1 MGEFIAV
8 AWAEGVTTSSG
19 DGMRA
24 SCHLLIAGTGRAGT
38 TALVQLLDACGL
50 DAGADDLRYFDAAR
64 AGLERE
70 FRGDSSPR
78 LVKHPYISEYLDD
91 LIADGFDPGRID
103 AILVPIRDLEES
115 AASRIDVFAQH
126 GLRAPGGLWR
136 ERRPG
141 RQTQILAEEEHRLFQ
156 TAAEHSIPVVLL
168 AFPKF
173 VNDAEYAWGQ
183 LKPVLPDVD
192 AGTFSTHYAA
202 LMRPGMVSAHRYPG
216 RWRMFGH
223 DLKWAILALADRLFR
238 QAMHWRKISSSKKGS
253 RGT

>member
-1 MGEFIAV
+1 M
-8 AWAEGVTTSSG
+8 AERVTVSSG
-19 DGMRA
+19 DPMRA

-50 DAGADDLRYFDAAR
+50 DAGTDDLRYVEAAR
-64 AGLERE
+64 AGLERK
-70 FRGDSSPR
+70 FRAESSPR
-78 LVKHPYISEYLDD
+78 VVKHPYISEYLND

-103 AILVPIRDLEES
+103 AILVPIRDLQES

-126 GLRAPGGLWR
+126 GVPAPGGLWR

-141 RQTQILAEEEHRLFQ
+141 RQIQILAEEEHRLFQ

-173 VNDAEYAWGQ
+173 VDDAAYAWNQ

-192 AGTFSTHYAA
+192 LGTFSTHHAA
-202 LMRPGMVSAHRYPG
+202 LMRPGMVSSHHYPG
-216 RWRMFGH
+216 RWRMIGH
-223 DLKWAILALADRLFR
+223 DLRWAVLTQGDRLLR
-238 QAMHWRKISSSKKGS
+238 RAKQWRKIASSKMGAR
-253 RGT
+253 RG

>member
-1 MGEFIAV
+1 MG
-8 AWAEGVTTSSG
+8 
-19 DGMRA
+19 A
-24 SCHLLIAGTGRAGT
+24 SRHLLVAGTGRAGT

-50 DAGADDLRYFDAAR
+50 DAGAEDLHYFEAAR
-64 AGLERE
+64 AGLERR
-70 FRGDSSPR
+70 FRGDSSPQ

-103 AILVPIRDLEES
+103 AILVPIRDLQES
-115 AASRIDVFAQH
+115 AASRIDNFAQR
-126 GLRAPGGLWR
+126 GLKAAGGLWQ

-173 VNDAEYAWGQ
+173 ANDAEYTWGQ

-192 AGTFSTHYAA
+192 VGEFLAHHAA
-202 LMRPGMVSAHRYPG
+202 LMQPGMVSSHDYPG
-216 RWRMFGH
+216 RGRMFGL
-223 DLKWAILALADRLFR
+223 DLKWAALALGHRLFQR
-238 QAMHWRKISSSKKGS
+238 TQQWRRIAPSKKGS
-253 RGT
+253 RDA